1 MSRLELNSFNE
12 IVMTVAGVGKVSV
25 SDLILINELQRME
38 WRAFIGFQHV
48 LVRCLSIS
56 IQPPKHIVERRTTI
70 SLANISCDW
79 NGAEDLI
86 VLSLLRCGQNL
97 QIL

>member
-1 MSRLELNSFNE
+1 MAFSSGQCNVSRLELNSFNE

-48 LVRCLSIS
+48 LVRCLSITKNGPLAFSPRS
-56 IQPPKHIVERRTTI
+56 ILSNDERPFRWQI
-70 SLANISCDW
+70 FRVI
-79 NGAEDLI
+79 GM
-86 VLSLLRCGQNL
+86 GQK
-97 QIL
+97 I